1 MSHGR
6 LTVNPIS
13 AAWNIVARFDDY
25 AGAQQALDRL
35 SDDGFPVGNRTAE
48 SVAKPPE
55 LAPGS
60 YAFARLPGAA
70 AAPGAVSWAAR
81 PSRRAWRPNSKL
93 SSGAPA

>member
-1 MSHGR
+1 MLYGR

-13 AAWNIVARFDDY
+13 AAWNTVARFDDY

-35 SDDGFPVGNRTAE
+35 SDDGFPVEQPDTRIRAE
-48 SVAKPPE
+48 PSE

-70 AAPGAVSWAAR
+70 AAPRAVSWAAR